1 MRERGFTLS
10 ELLISIALFA
20 TLAGMAIALMG
31 TATQVMRANAQ
42 ASRVSGLIQLAR
54 ENAIRTQR
62 DLELT
67 FDDASNTVRVVRTEA
82 GVAGTLAEVAL
93 EYRME
98 LQILAQFADT
108 DTPDAF
114 GNAGAVDFGSAG
126 RLFFISDGSLVDEDS
141 VPVNGTIFM
150 GVPSQPLTGRAVT
163 ITGATAR
170 PRKYRWMGEAWAA
183 Q

>member
-1 MRERGFTLS
+1 MSERGFTLT
-10 ELLISIALFA
+10 ELVLSIVLFA
-20 TLAGMAIALMG
+20 ILAGMAVLVMG

-42 ASRVSGLIQLAR
+42 AARVSGLIQLAR

-67 FDDASNTVRVVRTEA
+67 FDDASNAVRVVRTEN
-82 GVAGTLAEVAL
+82 GVSNTLAEVAL

-98 LQILAQFADT
+98 LRLFDEFADT

-114 GNAGAVDFGSAG
+114 GNTGAVDFGAAE

-141 VPVNGTIFM
+141 VPVNGTIFI
-150 GVPSQPLTGRAVT
+150 GVPQQPLTARAVT
-163 ITGATAR
+163 ITGTTAR
-170 PRKYRWMGEAWAA
+170 PRKYRWMGETWAV

>member
-1 MRERGFTLS
+1 MRERGFTLT

-20 TLAGMAIALMG
+20 TLAGMAVALMG
-31 TATQVMRANAQ
+31 TATQVMRANSQ

-67 FDDASNTVRVVRTEA
+67 FDDESNSVRVVRTED
-82 GVAGTLAEVAL
+82 GVASTVAEVSLEYQVQLRMLAE
-93 EYRME
+93 
-98 LQILAQFADT
+98 FAGT

-114 GNAGAVDFGSAG
+114 GNADAVDFGGAA
-126 RLFFISDGSLVDEDS
+126 RLFFISEGSLVDEDS

-150 GVPSQPLTGRAVT
+150 GVTDQPLTGRAIT
-163 ITGATAR
+163 ITGTTAR
-170 PRKYRWMGEAWAA
+170 PRKYRWMGNTWAA